1 MAAGTTTSRDVF
13 FLVDDSVNGVLFFED
28 ELDVE
33 DETEGGLEGVDVGTD
48 KPTLD
53 FFLPVVVDLPVVIDL
68 PVVVEVVLTSKTFF
82 LVFLVVF
89 STSFT

>member
-53 FFLPVVVDLPVVIDL
+53 FFLPVVVDLPVV
-68 PVVVEVVLTSKTFF
+68 VEVVLTSKTFF